1 MRKIEIKTKDV
12 EKLTK
17 KEINFMNQSRIKE
30 YGNQEKIDFKKEDKN
45 AKFFFVKDKKRIMAF
60 GMVKPVEIEY
70 LGKKYK
76 SLAMGRGLA
85 IKKGKGYGKA
95 LGKVFL
101 HLLREKI

>member
-45 AKFFFVKDKKRIMAF
+45 AKFFFVKDKKRIMA
-60 GMVKPVEIEY
+60 
-70 LGKKYK
+70 
-76 SLAMGRGLA
+76 
-85 IKKGKGYGKA
+85 
-95 LGKVFL
+95 
-101 HLLREKI
+101 